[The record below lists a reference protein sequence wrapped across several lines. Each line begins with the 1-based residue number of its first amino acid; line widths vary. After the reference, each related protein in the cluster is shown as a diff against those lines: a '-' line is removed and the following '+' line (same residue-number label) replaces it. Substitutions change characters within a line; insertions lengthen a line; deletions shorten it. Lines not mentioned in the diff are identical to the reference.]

1 MFFPTIGLEIH
12 IEAKTK
18 TKMFCSCL
26 NESEPKE
33 PNINICPICT
43 GQPGTLPVINE
54 KAIEAVLKL
63 GLALNCSV
71 SPLSKFDRK
80 NYFYPDLPKG
90 YQISQYDLPF
100 CQNGFLII
108 PQKDS
113 SLSDIKIRIK
123 RIHLE
128 EDAGKLI
135 HPENQNYSL
144 VDLNRA
150 GVPLLELVTEPDIHS
165 SQDAKKFCQE
175 LQLIAQY
182 LNISDANMEKGEMR
196 CEANISIASHE
207 QTELGNLG
215 VKVEIKNLNSFSA
228 VEKAIEY
235 EIKRQEKILSEGKKI
250 IPETRGWNENKQITF
265 SQRSKEE
272 AHDYRY
278 FPEPDLPSIKITED
292 KINEILT
299 MIPELPNDKRFRFK
313 NEYKLTSEQTEILV
327 SNKQLGEYFEN
338 IISEITDWEK
348 IGHEQ
353 KPHKIDLIKLVANY
367 ILSDFQGILEENK
380 LSADKTK
387 ITPENFAELILM
399 IHQNKI
405 SSKTAKEILKE
416 MFKTGADPSNIV
428 QEKGLEQISDESQII
443 EIAKKIIEANPKAT
457 QDYKSGKQ
465 NALQFL
471 AGQILKETKG
481 KANPKIAQEILKKL
495 L

>member
-1 MFFPTIGLEIH
+1 MFYPTIGLEIH

-33 PNINICPICT
+33 PNINTCPVCT
-43 GQPGTLPVINE
+43 GQPGALPVINE
-54 KAIEAVLKL
+54 KAVEAVLKF
-63 GLALNCSV
+63 GLALNCSI

-100 CQNGFLII
+100 CQNGYLVI

-113 SLSDIKIRIK
+113 SLSDVKIRIT

-135 HPENQNYSL
+135 HPENQDYSL

-182 LNISDANMEKGEMR
+182 LGISDANMEKGEMR
-196 CEANISIASHE
+196 CEANVSINRS
-207 QTELGNLG
+207 NLG
-215 VKVEIKNLNSFSA
+215 VLGTKVEIKNLNSFSA

-235 EIKRQEKILSEGKKI
+235 ELKRQEEILSEGKKVAH
-250 IPETRGWNENKQITF
+250 ETRGWDENKQITF

-292 KINEILT
+292 KINEISA
-299 MIPELPNDKRFRFK
+299 MIPELPNDRRLRFRD
-313 NEYKLTSEQTEILV
+313 EYKLTPDQTEILV
-327 SNKQLGEYFEN
+327 FNKQLGEYFEN
-338 IISEITDWEK
+338 VVSEITNWEK
-348 IGHEQ
+348 IGHDK
-353 KPHKIDLIKLVANY
+353 KPHKLDLIKLVANY
-367 ILSDFQGILEENK
+367 VLSDFQGILEENK

-387 ITPENFAELILM
+387 ITAENFAELILM

-405 SSKTAKEILKE
+405 SSKIAKEVLKK
-416 MFKTGADPSNIV
+416 MFETGADPSNIV
-428 QEKGLEQISDESQII
+428 KEKGLEQVSDESQII
-443 EIAKKIIEANPKAT
+443 EIAKKIIETNPQAAT
-457 QDYKSGKQ
+457 DYKSGKE

-481 KANPKIAQEILKKL
+481 KANPKMAQEILKKL